1 MRQIVLDTETTGL
14 RPSEGHRVIEIAA
27 IEIVDYLPTGN
38 TYQQYINPQRDVPE
52 SSFKVHGLSYEFLK
66 DKPLFENVA
75 NKLIDFVG
83 NDPIV
88 AHNVEFDMGFL
99 NYELNACSKDL
110 LKNEKID
117 TVLLAREKFP
127 GQSVSLDALCKR
139 FSIDNT
145 QREKH
150 SALTDAQLLVQ
161 VYIELMDAREL
172 SLDLNNSVKVK
183 DSISAFDIEKIKNRN
198 LPSRLSRK
206 ERELHESFTETLG
219 ENSIWKKINLSTNSE
234 SSEQ

>member
-38 TYQQYINPQRDVPE
+38 TYQQYFNPQRDVPE

-66 DKPLFENVA
+66 DKPLFENVI
-75 NKLIDFVG
+75 NKFLEFVG
-83 NDPIV
+83 NDPII
-88 AHNVEFDMGFL
+88 AHNVDFDVGFL
-99 NYELNACSKDL
+99 NYELNTCGKES

-117 TVLLAREKFP
+117 TVSIAREKFP

-139 FSIDNT
+139 FAIDNT

-150 SALTDAQLLVQ
+150 SATVDTELLAR

-172 SLDLNNSVKVK
+172 SLDLNNSVEVK
-183 DSISAFDIEKIKNRN
+183 NSPVTFNTEKIKNRK
-198 LPSRLSRK
+198 LPSRLSEK
-206 ERELHESFTETLG
+206 EKELHQSFIQTLG
-219 ENSIWKKINLSTNSE
+219 KNSIWNKISQ
-234 SSEQ
+234 SSE

>member
-66 DKPLFENVA
+66 NKPLFENVI
-75 NKLIDFVG
+75 NKFLEFVG
-83 NDPIV
+83 NDPII
-88 AHNVEFDMGFL
+88 AHNVDFDVGFL
-99 NYELNACSKDL
+99 NYELNTCGKES

-117 TVLLAREKFP
+117 TVAIAREKFP

-139 FSIDNT
+139 FAIDNT

-150 SALTDAQLLVQ
+150 SATVDTELLAR

-172 SLDLNNSVKVK
+172 SLDLNNSVEVK
-183 DSISAFDIEKIKNRN
+183 NSPVTFNTEKIKNRN
-198 LPSRLSRK
+198 LPPRLSEK
-206 ERELHESFTETLG
+206 EKELHQSFIQTLG
-219 ENSIWKKINLSTNSE
+219 KNSIWNKISQ
-234 SSEQ
+234 SSE

>member
-66 DKPLFENVA
+66 DKPLFENVI
-75 NKLIDFVG
+75 NKFLEFVG
-83 NDPIV
+83 NDPII
-88 AHNVEFDMGFL
+88 AHNVDFDVGFL
-99 NYELNACSKDL
+99 NYELNTCGKES

-117 TVLLAREKFP
+117 TVSIAREKFP

-139 FSIDNT
+139 FAIDNT

-150 SALTDAQLLVQ
+150 SATVDTELLAR

-172 SLDLNNSVKVK
+172 SLDLNKSVEVKNSPVT
-183 DSISAFDIEKIKNRN
+183 FNTEKIKNRN
-198 LPSRLSRK
+198 LPPRLSEK
-206 ERELHESFTETLG
+206 EKKLHQLFIQTLG
-219 ENSIWKKINLSTNSE
+219 KNSIWNKISQ
-234 SSEQ
+234 SSE

>member
-14 RPSEGHRVIEIAA
+14 RPSEGHRIIEIAA

-66 DKPLFENVA
+66 DKPLFENVI
-75 NKLIDFVG
+75 NKFLEFVG
-83 NDPIV
+83 NDPII
-88 AHNVEFDMGFL
+88 AHNVDFDVGFL
-99 NYELNACSKDL
+99 NYELNTCGKES

-117 TVLLAREKFP
+117 TVAIAREKFP

-139 FSIDNT
+139 FAIDNT

-150 SALTDAQLLVQ
+150 SATVDTELLAR

-172 SLDLNNSVKVK
+172 SLDLNNSVEVK
-183 DSISAFDIEKIKNRN
+183 NSPVTFNTEKIKNRN
-198 LPSRLSRK
+198 LPSRLSEK
-206 ERELHESFTETLG
+206 EKELHRSFIQTLG
-219 ENSIWKKINLSTNSE
+219 KNSIWNKISQ
-234 SSEQ
+234 SSE

>member
-66 DKPLFENVA
+66 DKPLFENVI
-75 NKLIDFVG
+75 NKFLEFVG
-83 NDPIV
+83 NDPII
-88 AHNVEFDMGFL
+88 AHNVDFDVGFL
-99 NYELNACSKDL
+99 NYELNTCGKES

-117 TVLLAREKFP
+117 TVAIAREKFP

-139 FSIDNT
+139 FAIDNT

-150 SALTDAQLLVQ
+150 SATVDTELLAR

-172 SLDLNNSVKVK
+172 SLDLNNSVEVK
-183 DSISAFDIEKIKNRN
+183 NSPVTFNTEKIKNRN
-198 LPSRLSRK
+198 LPSRLSEK
-206 ERELHESFTETLG
+206 EKELHQSFIQTLG
-219 ENSIWKKINLSTNSE
+219 KNSIWNKISQ
-234 SSEQ
+234 SSE

>member
-66 DKPLFENVA
+66 DKPLFENVI
-75 NKLIDFVG
+75 NKFLEFVG
-83 NDPIV
+83 NDPII
-88 AHNVEFDMGFL
+88 AHNVDFDVGFL
-99 NYELNACSKDL
+99 NYELNTCGKET

-117 TVLLAREKFP
+117 TVSIAREKFP

-139 FSIDNT
+139 FAIDNT

-150 SALTDAQLLVQ
+150 SATVDTELLAR

-172 SLDLNNSVKVK
+172 SLDLNNSVEVK
-183 DSISAFDIEKIKNRN
+183 NSPVTFNTEKIKNRN
-198 LPSRLSRK
+198 LPSRLSEK
-206 ERELHESFTETLG
+206 EKELHQSFIQTLG
-219 ENSIWKKINLSTNSE
+219 KNSIWNKISQSNE
-234 SSEQ
+234 

>member
-219 ENSIWKKINLSTNSE
+219 ENSIWKTINLSTNSE

>member
-66 DKPLFENVA
+66 DKPLFENVI
-75 NKLIDFVG
+75 NKFLEFVG
-83 NDPIV
+83 NDPII
-88 AHNVEFDMGFL
+88 AHNVDFDVGFL
-99 NYELNACSKDL
+99 NYELNTCGKES

-117 TVLLAREKFP
+117 TVSIAREKFP

-139 FSIDNT
+139 FAIDNT

-150 SALTDAQLLVQ
+150 SATVDTELLAR

-172 SLDLNNSVKVK
+172 SLDLNNSVEVK
-183 DSISAFDIEKIKNRN
+183 NSPVIFNTEKIKNRN
-198 LPSRLSRK
+198 LPSRLSEK
-206 ERELHESFTETLG
+206 EKELHQSFIQTLG
-219 ENSIWKKINLSTNSE
+219 KNSIWNKISQSNE
-234 SSEQ
+234 

>member
-66 DKPLFENVA
+66 DKPLFENVI
-75 NKLIDFVG
+75 NKFLEFVG
-83 NDPIV
+83 NDPII
-88 AHNVEFDMGFL
+88 AHNVDFDVGFL
-99 NYELNACSKDL
+99 NYELNTCGKES

-117 TVLLAREKFP
+117 TVSIAREKFP

-139 FSIDNT
+139 FAIDNT

-150 SALTDAQLLVQ
+150 SATVDTELLAR

-172 SLDLNNSVKVK
+172 SLDLNNSVEVK
-183 DSISAFDIEKIKNRN
+183 ISPVTFNTEKIKNRN
-198 LPSRLSRK
+198 LPSRLSVK
-206 ERELHESFTETLG
+206 EKELHQSFIQTLG
-219 ENSIWKKINLSTNSE
+219 KNSIWNKISQ
-234 SSEQ
+234 SSE